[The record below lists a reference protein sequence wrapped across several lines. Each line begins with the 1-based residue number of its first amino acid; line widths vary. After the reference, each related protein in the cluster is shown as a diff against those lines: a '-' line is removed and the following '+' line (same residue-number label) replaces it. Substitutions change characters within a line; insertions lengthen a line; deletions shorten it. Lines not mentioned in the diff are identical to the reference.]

1 MSISKSDNKFEKII
15 LVLSLIIFAVT
26 FMIYKYRLVP
36 DSGGYIEMAAAG
48 REPLYP
54 FFLFIFRS
62 IFNLFNAG
70 DDAYFYAVSI
80 AQNLLAAYALYFAVI
95 NLRRLFN
102 LNNLIS
108 SLIFLVFLAPSFFT
122 IILSRTGVVM
132 SCSIGTEA
140 LTVPLYYIYFTLLI
154 KFILEHDIKYYIKAI
169 LISVLLA
176 LTRGQMLMLFIINFF
191 ALIAVNKKI
200 FKALLIMLAC
210 FALTALISRCYYYIT
225 QGYFIGNTYGPITSS
240 SGVFLAGS
248 KDEADLFEDEKLRE
262 LYIKINNEIEAKGY
276 RENLYDLNILYTGL
290 KAEDAHDPV
299 KFYITGPL
307 IHNYIVETEGVQ
319 GVAAEIE
326 RDKLASVMMKKLL
339 TSSSVI
345 KNYIKIY
352 IGYLAVGFI
361 RSVAFINPV
370 LNIYAVIIYALTL
383 ILLLICIKN
392 KWKREGLFIFFAL
405 LALTGFV
412 TSVSLVIMPLSRY
425 MIYNLP
431 FLYASL
437 IICLVKIFYDYKR
450 ELN

>member
-1 MSISKSDNKFEKII
+1 MSISKADSKFEKII
-15 LVLSLIIFAVT
+15 LILSLIIFALT

-36 DSGGYIEMAAAG
+36 DSGGYIVMSAAG

-80 AQNLLAAYALYFAVI
+80 VQNLLVAYAIYFAVI
-95 NLRRLFN
+95 NLRRLFK
-102 LNNLIS
+102 LNNFIS
-108 SLIFLVFLAPSFFT
+108 SLIFLIFLAPSFFT
-122 IILSRTGVVM
+122 IIFSLTGVVM

-140 LTVPLYYIYFTLLI
+140 LTLPLYYIYFTILI
-154 KFILEHDIKYYIKAI
+154 KFILEHDIKDYIKAI
-169 LISVLLA
+169 IISMLLA

-191 ALIAVNKKI
+191 AFIAVNKK
-200 FKALLIMLAC
+200 FVRALLIMLAC

-248 KDEADLFEDEKLRE
+248 KDEADLFEDERLRE
-262 LYIKINNEIEAKGY
+262 LYIKINDEIEAKGY
-276 RENLYDLNILYTGL
+276 RENLYDKGILNTGD
-290 KAEDAHDPV
+290 KAEAAHDQV

-307 IHNYIVETEGVQ
+307 IHKYAAETKDVK

-326 RDKLASVMMKKLL
+326 RDKIASFMMRKLL
-339 TSSSVI
+339 TSQNVI

-361 RSVAFINPV
+361 RSVAFVHPV
-370 LNIYAVIIYALTL
+370 LNLYAALVYIIAL
-383 ILLLICIKN
+383 ILFLICVIKRL
-392 KWKREGLFIFFAL
+392 KREALFMFFAL
-405 LALTGFV
+405 LALTGV
-412 TSVSLVIMPLSRY
+412 VSSVSLVIMPLSRY

-431 FLYASL
+431 FLYSSL
-437 IICLVKIFYDYKR
+437 IICLIKIFYKK